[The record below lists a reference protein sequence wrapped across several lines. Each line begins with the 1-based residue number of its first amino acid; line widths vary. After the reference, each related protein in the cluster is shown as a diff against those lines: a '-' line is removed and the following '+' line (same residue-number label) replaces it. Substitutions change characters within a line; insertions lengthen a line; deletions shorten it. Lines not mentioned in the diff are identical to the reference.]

1 MFSSSHEISP
11 CQVPP
16 DFVPVF
22 EFKNSLATPITLGL
36 EMEPQE
42 VELAP
47 GDEVMVFV
55 YEKDRT
61 LPISMELSNG
71 YLSIHPHRSWGNWYV
86 FKNGVDISGEP
97 YRTPY
102 TKPWVFD

>member
-1 MFSSSHEISP
+1 MPSSRLPIP
-11 CQVPP
+11 PLQFPP

-36 EMEPQE
+36 EMAPQE

-47 GDEVMVFV
+47 GDEVKVFV
-55 YEKDRT
+55 YDKDRT
-61 LPISMELSNG
+61 LPITMELSNG
-71 YLSIHPHRSWGNWYV
+71 YLQIHPHMSWGNWYV
-86 FKNGVDISGEP
+86 FKNGVDVSGEP

-102 TKPWVFD
+102 TQPWLGK